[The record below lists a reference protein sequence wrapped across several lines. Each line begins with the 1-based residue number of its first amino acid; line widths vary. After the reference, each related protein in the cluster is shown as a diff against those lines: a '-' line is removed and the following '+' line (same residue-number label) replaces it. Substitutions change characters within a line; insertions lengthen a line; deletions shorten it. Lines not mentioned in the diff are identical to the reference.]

1 MATEEKLNKTYLT
14 ALWNG
19 LNGTT
24 TSSLPPAEVA
34 ARIRQWREK
43 TAEIEALK
51 QRRQAASEKIKSR
64 WTSSRRLLAKSQVGE
79 GKSVPFAETVS
90 VQRGELLL
98 LTVLP
103 NGNHGADSTLVEWT
117 IRETAGDQRTWS
129 LADLIPNLLKGNSWP
144 DKHECTMEL
153 S

>member
-1 MATEEKLNKTYLT
+1 MAQQ
-14 ALWNG
+14 
-19 LNGTT
+19 

-79 GKSVPFAETVS
+79 GKSVPFAENKVS

-129 LADLIPNLLKGNSWP
+129 LADLDSQSAEEGTRGQINTKHDGAFLKRRPPPCS
-144 DKHECTMEL
+144 
-153 S
+153 